1 MNELIEKSNIGFFK
15 GFSESGLEFKA
26 EIVSPYNSHYRPILG
41 SFILVFVDKQNLIF
55 GRITRFNPVG
65 IMTGIEGDEY
75 LADLAR
81 MKKQDIPEDLKES
94 KLRYNLIVKL
104 LGGIEYDYH
113 NSQFKFHPSI
123 RKLPHLGAPVKEP
136 TFKILNFICSL
147 GSQQTDEKDSKTV
160 TIGHYS
166 IGEQVFN
173 GENSLDE
180 LPIQFDID
188 KLVAK
193 RSFVF
198 ARAGYGKSVL
208 IKLLVTKLYEK
219 EQDVG
224 MLIFDPEGEYAFP
237 VKSNLALANIPELA
251 DKLVVYTNRKYP
263 NLDEKYR
270 KMIAGKV
277 NLNLTEL
284 RPADI
289 VDQCV
294 VEEKQDNIFALR
306 LKGMRGDRWT
316 TLIEKLEKEDYG
328 LEDIQIAELAYLDL
342 KTDKASINAIKNNLV
357 PIIKSLHDSNS
368 RMIEGIKHHLK
379 KGHIIIIDISLLS
392 TGASNEIC
400 GLILNEIFNEN
411 QRNFSSGEDGQIIKT
426 IVIIEEAQT
435 VLSPKM
441 KETSPFVRWVKE
453 GRKYGLGAI
462 LITQQPG
469 AIANELL
476 SQGDNFFAFHLLSEG
491 DLKALQRANAHFSN
505 DILANILNE
514 PIKGNAY
521 FWSAPDQPFILPV
534 RITNFTEYAKGKS
547 SLKFPTK
554 TAVEEFKEIYP
565 ALESELFNITKSTLE
580 ENLNLFIF
588 SNITLDGKKIENHF
602 CFSHLH
608 LRLLVAESLSSEAV
622 DQFVEIT
629 KNGKKLVK
637 IKNFDD
643 VLKKLGISQ
652 VRYLDE
658 TDYDYLLLK
667 NDTINL
673 KKERESKQKFLRS
686 QKNTVTIQLP
696 PV

>member
-41 SFILVFVDKQNLIF
+41 SFILVFVDKQNLIL

-104 LGGIEYDYH
+104 LGGIEYDFH
-113 NSQFKFHPSI
+113 NSKFKFHPSI

-136 TFKILNFICSL
+136 TSKILKFICSL
-147 GSQQTDEKDSKTV
+147 GSQQTEEKDSKPV

-173 GENSLDE
+173 GENSLVE

-188 KLVAK
+188 KLVSK
-193 RSFVF
+193 RSYVF
-198 ARAGYGKSVL
+198 ARAGYGKSIL
-208 IKLLVTKLYEK
+208 IKLLVTKLYEN
-219 EQDVG
+219 EQNVG
-224 MLIFDPEGEYAFP
+224 MLIFDPEGEYAFT
-237 VKSNLALANIPELA
+237 VKNNPALADIPELA

-263 NLDEKYR
+263 ILDDKYR

-289 VDQCV
+289 IEQCV
-294 VEEKQDNIFALR
+294 VEEKQENIFALR
-306 LKGMRGDRWT
+306 LKGMRGDHWT

-328 LEDIQIAELAYLDL
+328 LEDSEIAELVHLNVKNDTAII
-342 KTDKASINAIKNNLV
+342 SAIKNNLV
-357 PIIKSLHDSNS
+357 PVIRSLHDHNS
-368 RMIEGIKHHLK
+368 SMIAGIKHHLK
-379 KGHIIIIDISLLS
+379 KGHIVIIDISLLS

-400 GLILNEIFNEN
+400 GIILNEIFNEN
-411 QRNFSSGEDGQIIKT
+411 QRTFSSGEEGQMINT
-426 IVIIEEAQT
+426 IVTIEEAQT
-435 VLSPKM
+435 VLSSKM
-441 KETSPFVRWVKE
+441 KETSPFVRWAKE

-565 ALESELFNITKSTLE
+565 TLENELLTITKSTIE
-580 ENLNLFIF
+580 ENPNLFIF
-588 SNITLDGKKIENHF
+588 SNITLDGKKIENQ
-602 CFSHLH
+602 CSFSYLI
-608 LRLLVAESLSSEAV
+608 LRRHVAESLSGESV
-622 DQFVEIT
+622 DQFVDIT

-637 IKNFDD
+637 IKNIDA
-643 VLKKLGISQ
+643 VLRKLGISPT
-652 VRYLDE
+652 RYLDE
-658 TDYDYLLLK
+658 TEFDYVLVNCDKLS
-667 NDTINL
+667 I
-673 KKERESKQKFLRS
+673 KKERKTKQKNLRS
-686 QKNTVTIQLP
+686 QNI
-696 PV
+696 

>member
-1 MNELIEKSNIGFFK
+1 MMNELIEKTPIGFFK

-26 EIVSPYNSHYRPILG
+26 EIVSPYNSEYRPILG
-41 SFILVFVDKQNLIF
+41 SFILVFVDKQNLIL
-55 GRITRFNPVG
+55 GRITKFNPVG

-81 MKKQDIPEDLKES
+81 MRKQEIPEDLKES
-94 KLRYNLIVKL
+94 KLRYNLSIKL
-104 LGGIEYDYH
+104 LGGIEYDYN
-113 NSQFKFHPSI
+113 NSRFIFHPSI

-136 TFKILNFICSL
+136 SIKLLQFICSL
-147 GSQQTDEKDSKTV
+147 GSQKIDNNESKSV
-160 TIGHYS
+160 TIGHYTL
-166 IGEQVFN
+166 GELVYD
-173 GENSLDE
+173 GKTVPDE
-180 LPIQFDID
+180 LPIQFDIE

-198 ARAGYGKSVL
+198 ARAGYGKSIL
-208 IKLLVTKLYEK
+208 IKLLVTKLYEN
-219 EQDVG
+219 EQNVG

-237 VKSNLALANIPELA
+237 VKGNPALADIPELA
-251 DKLVVYTNRKYP
+251 DKLVVFTNRKYP
-263 NLDEKYR
+263 NLEEKYG

-294 VEEKQDNIFALR
+294 VEEKQENIFALR

-328 LEDIQIAELAYLDL
+328 LEDIEIADL
-342 KTDKASINAIKNNLV
+342 LHLNVKNDTAIISAIKNNMV
-357 PIIKSLHDSNS
+357 PIIRSLHDKNS

-379 KGHIIIIDISLLS
+379 KGHIVVIDVSLLA

-400 GLILNEIFNEN
+400 GIILNEIFNEN
-411 QRNFSSGEDGQIIKT
+411 QRTFSAGEEGQMIKT
-426 IVIIEEAQT
+426 IVTIEEAQT

-441 KETSPFVRWVKE
+441 KETSPFVRWAKE

-491 DLKALQRANAHFSN
+491 DLKALQRANAHFSA

-521 FWSAPDQPFILPV
+521 FWSAPDQPFVLPV
-534 RITNFTEYAKGKS
+534 RITNFSEYARGKS
-547 SLKFPTK
+547 TLKIPVK
-554 TAVEEFKEIYP
+554 TAVEEFTEIYP
-565 ALESELFNITKSTLE
+565 KLENELLTATKKAIE
-580 ENLNLFIF
+580 EHPKIFIF
-588 SNITLDGKKIENHF
+588 SNIFLDGKKVENQVT
-602 CFSHLH
+602 FSYLYIRLH
-608 LRLLVAESLSSEAV
+608 VATSLSEEAA
-622 DQFVEIT
+622 DQFVEVT

-637 IKNFDD
+637 TKNMDYA
-643 VLKKLGISQ
+643 LKKLGISPIK
-652 VRYLDE
+652 YLDE
-658 TDYDYLLLK
+658 TDYDYLLV
-667 NDTINL
+667 NPEIFSI
-673 KKERESKQKFLRS
+673 KKEKKVKQKDLKS
-686 QKNTVTIQLP
+686 KKT
-696 PV
+696 

>member
-1 MNELIEKSNIGFFK
+1 MMNELIEKANIGFFK

-41 SFILVFVDKQNLIF
+41 SFILVFVDKQNLIL

-81 MKKQDIPEDLKES
+81 MKKQDIPEDLKEA

-104 LGGIEYDYH
+104 LGGIEYDFH

-136 TFKILNFICSL
+136 TTKLLNFICSL
-147 GSQQTDEKDSKTV
+147 GSQQTDENESLPV

-188 KLVAK
+188 KLVSK

-198 ARAGYGKSVL
+198 ARAGYGKSIL
-208 IKLLVTKLYEK
+208 IKLLVTKLYEN
-219 EQDVG
+219 EQNVG

-237 VKSNLALANIPELA
+237 VKNNPALADIPELA
-251 DKLVVYTNRKYP
+251 DKLVVFTNRKYP
-263 NLDEKYR
+263 NLGEKYK

-289 VDQCV
+289 VDQCI
-294 VEEKQDNIFALR
+294 VEEKQENIFALR
-306 LKGMRGDRWT
+306 LKGMRPDRWT

-328 LEDIQIAELAYLDL
+328 LEDSEIAELLHLNVKNDTAII
-342 KTDKASINAIKNNLV
+342 SAIKNNLV
-357 PIIKSLHDSNS
+357 PVIRSLHDRNS

-379 KGHIIIIDISLLS
+379 KGHIVIIDISLLS

-400 GLILNEIFNEN
+400 GIILNEIFNEN
-411 QRNFSSGEDGQIIKT
+411 QRTFSSGEEGQMIKT
-426 IVIIEEAQT
+426 IVTIEEAQT
-435 VLSPKM
+435 VLSSKM
-441 KETSPFVRWVKE
+441 KETSPFVRWAKE

-491 DLKALQRANAHFSN
+491 DLRALQRANAHFSN

-534 RITNFTEYAKGKS
+534 RITDFNKYAKGKS
-547 SLKFPTK
+547 SAKFPTK

-565 ALESELFNITKSTLE
+565 TLEGELLKFTKSSIE
-580 ENLNLFIF
+580 ENPKLFIF
-588 SNITLDGKKIENHF
+588 SNITLDGIRVENQI
-602 CFSHLH
+602 CFSHLQ

-622 DQFVEIT
+622 DQFV
-629 KNGKKLVK
+629 
-637 IKNFDD
+637 
-643 VLKKLGISQ
+643 
-652 VRYLDE
+652 
-658 TDYDYLLLK
+658 
-667 NDTINL
+667 
-673 KKERESKQKFLRS
+673 
-686 QKNTVTIQLP
+686 
-696 PV
+696 